1 MHTHLYSLPSAVDTP
16 DEELDAP
23 VPPIEAVLFDFANTL
38 FRMVPTDVF
47 LRRVWRSAGRKTAD
61 LDIES
66 VLREV
71 RAAALL
77 PHVQAA
83 QVGRDLDV
91 RRHREATLAW
101 FGEVPQLA
109 GIFDLAYEAV
119 LAQENWFAYTDTAPV
134 LRELARRGIPVGV
147 VSNIVWDVRRD
158 IEAAGVGDA
167 VGAYALSYQMNC
179 EKPDPRIFL
188 KACADLGAD
197 PRRTVMVGD
206 NPAQDGGAV
215 TCGLRAAH
223 RRARPKQRSAT
234 ARLTARRKP
243 RE

>member
-1 MHTHLYSLPSAVDTP
+1 MYTHLYSLPTAVETP
-16 DEELDAP
+16 EDELDAP

-47 LRRVWRSAGRKTAD
+47 LRRVWQNAGRDIAQ
-61 LDIES
+61 LDIDS

-71 RAAALL
+71 QTAGQL

-83 QVGRDLDV
+83 QVGRDLTV
-91 RRHREATLAW
+91 ELHWEATRVW
-101 FGEVPQLA
+101 FREVPQLA
-109 GIFDLAYEAV
+109 DIFDLVYEAI

-147 VSNIVWDVRRD
+147 VSNIVWDVRRE

-197 PRRTVMVGD
+197 PRRTLMVGD
-206 NPAQDGGAV
+206 NPVQDGGAV
-215 TCGLRAAH
+215 TCGLRALILPSEP
-223 RRARPKQRSAT
+223 RAGDRGLDSVL
-234 ARLTARRKP
+234 RLLG
-243 RE
+243 